1 MEGFGEGSLAGG
13 LFWTG
18 GLTEG
23 LLGAQLPAAAQ
34 FPGIEWPR
42 SAPYS
47 NAFDVLEALVRL

>member
-23 LLGAQLPAAAQ
+23 LLGAGL
-34 FPGIEWPR
+34 
-42 SAPYS
+42 
-47 NAFDVLEALVRL
+47 L